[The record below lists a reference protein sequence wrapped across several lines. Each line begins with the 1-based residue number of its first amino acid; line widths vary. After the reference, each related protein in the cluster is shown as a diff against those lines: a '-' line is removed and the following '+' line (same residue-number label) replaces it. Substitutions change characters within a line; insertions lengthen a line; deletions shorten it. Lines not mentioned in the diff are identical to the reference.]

1 MVRRNLLGR
10 SVSLNDFGAIQSPI
24 RHRQFTF
31 QNPQSTILIS
41 MTRTRLL
48 AALLL
53 ASALTFSACSS
64 EEAPDPPDAEPMS
77 VTTAVA
83 AESAEPTVYRYS
95 GTIRGA
101 RRIPLSTKMMGTIT
115 SLDVEAGDRVRRGQ
129 TLVQVR
135 SQNVRAQKRQV
146 EARLQ
151 EARAALKNA
160 KTTFERMKSLKAK
173 DSATQ
178 KEFDDA
184 ETGYERAK
192 ARVEALESQLAEIND
207 TLDYSTITS
216 PIDGFVVEKRAEEG
230 ALATPGQPLLIVE
243 KLDDLKA
250 VVQVPETEIN
260 RFQTGETVSVT
271 VGAADQAKRS
281 GVVTQINPAGNDASR
296 QFEVQ
301 VRLERE
307 NTSAIKSGMYAEI
320 LYPVEAVASLTVP
333 EAAIVHRGQLTG
345 LFAVRDSTA
354 LLRWVR
360 LGEKRGDRVEVLSGL
375 KPGETYVADASGR
388 ILDGQTVHA
397 Q

>member
-1 MVRRNLLGR
+1 
-10 SVSLNDFGAIQSPI
+10 
-24 RHRQFTF
+24 
-31 QNPQSTILIS
+31 

-53 ASALTFSACSS
+53 TSALTFSACSS
-64 EEAPDPPDAEPMS
+64 EEAPNPSDAEPMS

-95 GTIRGA
+95 GTIQGA

-115 SLDVEAGDRVRRGQ
+115 SLDVEAGDQVRRGQ
-129 TLVQVR
+129 TLARVR
-135 SQNVRAQKRQV
+135 SQNLKAQKQQV

-151 EARAALKNA
+151 EARAALQNA
-160 KTTFERMKSLKAK
+160 ETNFDRIRTLKAK

-184 ETGYERAK
+184 KTGYERAK
-192 ARVEALESQLAEIND
+192 ARVQALEGQLAEIND
-207 TLDYSTITS
+207 TLDYATITS
-216 PIDGFVVEKRAEEG
+216 PIDGFVVEKRSETG
-230 ALATPGQPLLIVE
+230 ALATPGRPLLVVE
-243 KLDDLKA
+243 TLDDLKA
-250 VVQVPETEIN
+250 LVQVPEAEIN
-260 RFQTGETVSVT
+260 RFQMGESVSVT

-281 GVVTQINPAGNDASR
+281 GIVTQINPAGNYASR

-301 VRLERE
+301 VRLDRE

-320 LYPVEAVASLTVP
+320 LYPVEAVPSLTVP

-375 KPGETYVADASGR
+375 RPGETYIADAAGR
-388 ILDGQTVHA
+388 ILDGQTVHTR
-397 Q
+397 